1 MNENTCLYCNEVIPE
16 GRMICPLCESRLS
29 DPDFLKIMRNESTSK
44 IPQQNPKEFSY
55 LSRYFSDINIPQ
67 FNS

>member
-1 MNENTCLYCNEVIPE
+1 MNENTCLYCNEVIHE

-44 IPQQNPKEFSY
+44 NTAAKPKRIFVP
-55 LSRYFSDINIPQ
+55 F
-67 FNS
+67 

>member
-44 IPQQNPKEFSY
+44 KYRSKTQKNFRTFLGTFQT
-55 LSRYFSDINIPQ
+55 
-67 FNS
+67 

>member
-29 DPDFLKIMRNESTSK
+29 DPDFLKLMLDGATSK
-44 IPQQNPKEFSY
+44 ILQQNQKEFSY
-55 LSRYFSDINIPQ
+55 LSRYFSGVNIRQ
-67 FNS
+67 FNP

>member
-29 DPDFLKIMRNESTSK
+29 DPDILKHMLDGATSK
-44 IPQQNPKEFSY
+44 NTAAKPKRIFVPFQV
-55 LSRYFSDINIPQ
+55 LFRRKHTAV
-67 FNS
+67 

>member
-1 MNENTCLYCNEVIPE
+1 MNENTCLYCNEAILE

-44 IPQQNPKEFSY
+44 NTAAKPKRIFVPFQV
-55 LSRYFSDINIPQ
+55 LFRRKHTAV
-67 FNS
+67 